1 MLSLQRLKYGAV
13 GDDFMSFDSDTLKQ
27 IYDRTEGKCHLC
39 RKKLA
44 FANYALA
51 GRRGAWEIE
60 HSVPRSKG
68 GTDRLNN
75 LYDACIGCNRSKCDT
90 STRTIRSKNGFKCA
104 PYSKSKR
111 SENTWIGGTLGAV
124 AAIFLV
130 PPPIRLGVMLL
141 GAVIG
146 AVVGHEAEPD

>member
-1 MLSLQRLKYGAV
+1 MLSLQRLKSGAV
-13 GDDFMSFDSDTLKQ
+13 GDELMSFDPDTLRQ

-51 GRRGAWEIE
+51 GSRGAWEIE

-75 LYDACIGCNRSKCDT
+75 LYAACIGCNRDKCDSST
-90 STRTIRSKNGFKCA
+90 STIRSKNGFKRA
-104 PYSKSKR
+104 TYSKSQR
-111 SENTWIGGTLGAV
+111 SENAWIGGTLGAV

-130 PPPIRLGVMLL
+130 PPPIRLGAMLL
-141 GAVIG
+141 SAVIG
-146 AVVGHEAEPD
+146 AVLGHEVAPD